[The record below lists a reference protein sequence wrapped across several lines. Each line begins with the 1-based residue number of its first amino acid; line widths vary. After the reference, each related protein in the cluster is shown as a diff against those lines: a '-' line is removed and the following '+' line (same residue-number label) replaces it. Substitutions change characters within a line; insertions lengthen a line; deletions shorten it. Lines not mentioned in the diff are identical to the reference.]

1 VKPDLEL
8 ESWREQWQAD
18 AKVPADL
25 RRKVARDTRNMR
37 FMVAAEVLVTVT
49 IGGGSIVWA
58 TLEPRVEMFVLAVA
72 VWIFLA
78 AAWTAAVITRRG
90 AWSPAAVTT
99 ADFIELSIRRCRGKL
114 AAARFGVGL
123 YFAEMAFC
131 LTWLYRDPAR
141 RVPGPAIVFG
151 VVTPVFLIGLARF
164 RRNTRR
170 ELARLQ
176 ELVEGGAGFSLQGR
190 DSSRPV
196 AHR

>member
-1 VKPDLEL
+1 MPDLEL

-18 AKVPADL
+18 AEVPVDL

-37 FMVAAEVLVTVT
+37 IMLALEGLVTVT

-58 TLEPRVEMFVLAVA
+58 ALEPRTEMLVLAAA

-78 AAWTAAVITRRG
+78 AAWTFAVISRRG
-90 AWSPAAVTT
+90 AWGPAAVTT
-99 ADFIELSIRRCRGKL
+99 ADFIDLSMRRCRGKL

-141 RVPGPAIVFG
+141 RVPGPAIIFG
-151 VVTPVFLIGLARF
+151 IVTPVFLIGLARF
-164 RRNTRR
+164 RRNTRA

-176 ELVEGGAGFSLQGR
+176 ELAEGGAGFSLQG
-190 DSSRPV
+190 
-196 AHR
+196 